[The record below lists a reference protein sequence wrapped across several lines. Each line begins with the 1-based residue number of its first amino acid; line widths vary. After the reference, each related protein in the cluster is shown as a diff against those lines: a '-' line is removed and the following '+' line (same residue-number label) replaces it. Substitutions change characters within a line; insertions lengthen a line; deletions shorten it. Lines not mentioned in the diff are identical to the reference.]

1 MKNILSKTVL
11 ALGITAMVMAGCT
24 EKGTS
29 EKQYVYLSDA
39 VCTFQSAGNEPFT
52 ITVETSPAEWTVTPG
67 ASWVTAEQSGN
78 DLVLTAA
85 DNADGMERTT
95 TISITAGQAEQ
106 TITVIQLSDDSL
118 PMRFR
123 KLAEFHSA
131 VISPNGKWV
140 GGYYSYAEEG
150 DAALHRFIFIDLETD
165 ERIELGPYPESLMFP
180 TSVECITDTGILYAV
195 DANGGMKAFDV
206 NEQNYYEVEVP
217 GVDAATL
224 GLGNVSADGTFWVG
238 WAMVNSHYRPY
249 VCENGT
255 ATMLPLPEKDFRDV
269 PYDGDDFDLMAR
281 GFSEDHSIIYGTT
294 WDNKDFGMIYWDAD
308 RNVHFVGEDVRKV
321 TTIQR
326 PDGYGGTYDYNIVD
340 GMISW
345 AGQYQISPN
354 GRWIAGTFRT
364 ETAVDDGNSI
374 EQTFSPAFYDVE
386 NNKTYIMS
394 EYGDGSGMVV
404 TDDGIGFIG
413 TPSLYT
419 SSCQVVKI
427 ETGESLGTLQQYILD
442 LYGIYMPSGYLVY
455 LTPDKEIWWGA
466 TFETEGIVASAPNWY
481 LAPSLAK

>member
-1 MKNILSKTVL
+1 MYGERNFR
-11 ALGITAMVMAGCT
+11 
-24 EKGTS
+24 
-29 EKQYVYLSDA
+29 KQYVYLSDA
-39 VCTFQSAGNEPFT
+39 ACTFQSAGNEPFT

-67 ASWVTAEQSGN
+67 ASWVTAEKSGN
-78 DLVLTAA
+78 DLVLTVA

-95 TISITAGQAEQ
+95 TISVTAGQAEQ
-106 TITVIQLSDDSL
+106 TITVIQLSDDDL

-123 KLAEFHSA
+123 KLADLHSS

-140 GGYYSYAEEG
+140 GGYYSVG
-150 DAALHRFIFIDLETD
+150 DESAGALFYIVFINLETD
-165 ERIELGPYPESLMFP
+165 ERIELGPYPESLVFL
-180 TSVECITDTGILYAV
+180 TSVVCMTDTGILYGIE
-195 DANGGMKAFDV
+195 ANGGIKVFDV
-206 NEQNYYEVEVP
+206 NEKDYYVLEVP
-217 GVDAATL
+217 GMNTAAI
-224 GLGNVSADGTFWVG
+224 GISNISADGSFWVG
-238 WAMVNSHYRPY
+238 WDQVDGYYRPF
-249 VCENGT
+249 VVENGT
-255 ATMLPLPEKDFRDV
+255 ATMLPLPEENFRG
-269 PYDGDDFDLMAR
+269 PYEDGEINLMAR

-374 EQTFSPAFYDVE
+374 EQAFSPAFYDVE

>member
-165 ERIELGPYPESLMFP
+165 ERIELGPYPESLMFT

>member
-1 MKNILSKTVL
+1 MKNILSKLIMVL
-11 ALGITAMVMAGCT
+11 CGTALVMSGCSK
-24 EKGTS
+24 EPS

-39 VCTFQSAGNEPFT
+39 ACTFQSAGNEPFT

-67 ASWVTAEQSGN
+67 ASWVTAEKSGN
-78 DLVLTAA
+78 DLVLTVA

-95 TISITAGQAEQ
+95 TISVTAGQAEQ
-106 TITVIQLSDDSL
+106 TITVIQLSDDDL

-123 KLAEFHSA
+123 KLADLHSS

-140 GGYYSYAEEG
+140 GGYYSVG
-150 DAALHRFIFIDLETD
+150 DESAGALFYIVFINLETD
-165 ERIELGPYPESLMFP
+165 ERIELGPYPESLVFL
-180 TSVECITDTGILYAV
+180 TSVVCMTDTGILYGIE
-195 DANGGMKAFDV
+195 ANGGIKVFDV
-206 NEQNYYEVEVP
+206 NEKDYYVLEVP
-217 GVDAATL
+217 GMNTAAI
-224 GLGNVSADGTFWVG
+224 GISNISADGSFWVG
-238 WAMVNSHYRPY
+238 WDQVDGYYRPF
-249 VCENGT
+249 VVENGT
-255 ATMLPLPEKDFRDV
+255 ATMLPLPEENFRG
-269 PYDGDDFDLMAR
+269 PYEDGEINLMAR

-374 EQTFSPAFYDVE
+374 EQAFSPAFYDVE
-386 NNKTYIMS
+386 NNKTYIFE

-413 TPSLYT
+413 TPSMYT
-419 SSCQVVKI
+419 SNTQVVKI
-427 ETGESLGTLQQYILD
+427 ETGESLGTLKDYVFD
-442 LYGIYMPSGYLVY
+442 KYGVYLPTGFLVY
-455 LTPDKEIWWGA
+455 LTPDQNFFWGA
-466 TFETEGIVASAPNWY
+466 TLESTELMVVAPNWY
-481 LAPSLAK
+481 LGPTL

>member
-1 MKNILSKTVL
+1 
-11 ALGITAMVMAGCT
+11 MVMAGCT
-24 EKGTS
+24 ENGTS

-39 VCTFQSAGNEPFT
+39 ACTFQSAGNEPFT

-67 ASWVTAEQSGN
+67 ASWVTAEKSGN
-78 DLVLTAA
+78 DLVLTVA

-95 TISITAGQAEQ
+95 TISVTAGQAEQ
-106 TITVIQLSDDSL
+106 TITVIQLSDDDL

-123 KLAEFHSA
+123 KLADLHSS

-140 GGYYSYAEEG
+140 GGYYSVG
-150 DAALHRFIFIDLETD
+150 DESAGALFYIVFINLETD
-165 ERIELGPYPESLMFP
+165 ERIELGPYPESLVFL
-180 TSVECITDTGILYAV
+180 TSVVCMTDTGILYGIE
-195 DANGGMKAFDV
+195 ANGGIKVFDV
-206 NEQNYYEVEVP
+206 NEKDYYVLEVP
-217 GVDAATL
+217 GMNTAAI
-224 GLGNVSADGTFWVG
+224 GISNISADGSFWVG
-238 WAMVNSHYRPY
+238 WDQVDGYYRPF
-249 VCENGT
+249 VVENGT
-255 ATMLPLPEKDFRDV
+255 ATMLPLPEENFRG
-269 PYDGDDFDLMAR
+269 PYEDGEINLMAR

-374 EQTFSPAFYDVE
+374 EQAFSPAFYDVE

>member
-150 DAALHRFIFIDLETD
+150 GAALYRIIFIDLETD

>member
-1 MKNILSKTVL
+1 
-11 ALGITAMVMAGCT
+11 
-24 EKGTS
+24 
-29 EKQYVYLSDA
+29 
-39 VCTFQSAGNEPFT
+39 
-52 ITVETSPAEWTVTPG
+52 
-67 ASWVTAEQSGN
+67 
-78 DLVLTAA
+78 
-85 DNADGMERTT
+85 MERTT

-150 DAALHRFIFIDLETD
+150 DAALYRIIFIDLETD
-165 ERIELGPYPESLMFP
+165 ERIELGPYPESLMFL
-180 TSVECITDTGILYAV
+180 TSVECMTDTGILYAV

-217 GVDAATL
+217 EVDAATL

-374 EQTFSPAFYDVE
+374 EQAFSPAFYDVE

>member
-1 MKNILSKTVL
+1 MYFPERWQRTFYYYGRNLSGGVDGY
-11 ALGITAMVMAGCT
+11 ARC
-24 EKGTS
+24 
-29 EKQYVYLSDA
+29 
-39 VCTFQSAGNEPFT
+39 
-52 ITVETSPAEWTVTPG
+52 
-67 ASWVTAEQSGN
+67 
-78 DLVLTAA
+78 LVLTVA

-95 TISITAGQAEQ
+95 TISVTAGQAEQ
-106 TITVIQLSDDSL
+106 TITVIQLSDDDL

-123 KLAEFHSA
+123 KLADLHSS

-140 GGYYSYAEEG
+140 GGYYSVG
-150 DAALHRFIFIDLETD
+150 DESAGALFYIVFINLETD
-165 ERIELGPYPESLMFP
+165 ERIELGPYPESLVFL
-180 TSVECITDTGILYAV
+180 TSVVCMTDTGILYGIE
-195 DANGGMKAFDV
+195 ANGGIKVFDV
-206 NEQNYYEVEVP
+206 NEKDYYVLEVP
-217 GVDAATL
+217 GMNTAAI
-224 GLGNVSADGTFWVG
+224 GISNISADGSFWVG
-238 WAMVNSHYRPY
+238 WDQVDGYYRPF
-249 VCENGT
+249 VVENGT
-255 ATMLPLPEKDFRDV
+255 ATMLPLPEENFRG
-269 PYDGDDFDLMAR
+269 PYEDGEINLMAR

-374 EQTFSPAFYDVE
+374 EQAFSPAFYDVE

>member
-24 EKGTS
+24 ENGTS

-67 ASWVTAEQSGN
+67 ASWVTAEQSGS
-78 DLVLTAA
+78 DLVLTVA
-85 DNADGMERTT
+85 DNTDGLERTT
-95 TISITAGQAEQ
+95 TVSVTAGQAVQ
-106 TITVIQLSDDSL
+106 TITVIQLSDSDL

-123 KLAEFHSA
+123 KLADLHSS

-140 GGYYSYAEEG
+140 GGYYSVG
-150 DAALHRFIFIDLETD
+150 DESAGALYYIVFIDLETD
-165 ERIELGPYPESLMFP
+165 ERTELGPYPESLMFL
-180 TSVECITDTGILYAV
+180 TSVTCMTDTGILYAV
-195 DANGGMKAFDV
+195 DANGGMKAFDM
-206 NEQNYYEVEVP
+206 NEQDYYQVEIA
-217 GVDAATL
+217 GMDTASL
-224 GLGNVSADGTFWVG
+224 GISNVSADGTFWVG

-249 VCENGT
+249 VYENGT

-281 GFSEDHSIIYGTT
+281 GFSEDHSVIYGTT
-294 WDNKDFGMIYWDAD
+294 WDNLDFGMIYWDAD

-345 AGQYQISPN
+345 SGQYQISPN
-354 GRWIAGTFRT
+354 GRWIAGTFRI
-364 ETAVDDGNSI
+364 ETAMDDGNSI
-374 EQTFSPAFYDVE
+374 NQTYYPAFYDVE
-386 NNKTYIMS
+386 NNKTYTFE
-394 EYGDGSGMVV
+394 EYGDGSGMFV

-466 TFETEGIVASAPNWY
+466 TFETEGIVATAPNWY

>member
-1 MKNILSKTVL
+1 
-11 ALGITAMVMAGCT
+11 MVMAGCT
-24 EKGTS
+24 ENGTS

-150 DAALHRFIFIDLETD
+150 DAALYRIIFIDLETD
-165 ERIELGPYPESLMFP
+165 ERIELGPYPESLMFL
-180 TSVECITDTGILYAV
+180 TSVECMTDTGILYAV

-238 WAMVNSHYRPY
+238 WAMENSHYRPY

>member
-24 EKGTS
+24 ENGTS

-95 TISITAGQAEQ
+95 TISITAGQA
-106 TITVIQLSDDSL
+106 ITVIQLSDDSL

-374 EQTFSPAFYDVE
+374 EQAFSPAFYDVE

>member
-24 EKGTS
+24 ENGTS

-150 DAALHRFIFIDLETD
+150 DAALYRIIFIDLETD
-165 ERIELGPYPESLMFP
+165 ERIELGPYPESLMFL
-180 TSVECITDTGILYAV
+180 TSVECMTDTGILYAV

-206 NEQNYYEVEVP
+206 NELNYYEVEVP
-217 GVDAATL
+217 EVDAATL
-224 GLGNVSADGTFWVG
+224 GLGNVSAAGPFWVG

-374 EQTFSPAFYDVE
+374 EQAFSPAFYDVE

>member
-24 EKGTS
+24 ENGTS

-67 ASWVTAEQSGN
+67 ASWVTAEQTGH
-78 DLVLTAA
+78 DLELTAA
-85 DNADGMERTT
+85 DTADGMERTT

-150 DAALHRFIFIDLETD
+150 DAALYRIIFIDLETD
-165 ERIELGPYPESLMFP
+165 ERIELGPYPESLMFL
-180 TSVECITDTGILYAV
+180 TSVECMTDTGILYAV

-217 GVDAATL
+217 EVDAATL

-354 GRWIAGTFRT
+354 GRWSAGTLHST
-364 ETAVDDGNSI
+364 
-374 EQTFSPAFYDVE
+374 
-386 NNKTYIMS
+386 M
-394 EYGDGSGMVV
+394 
-404 TDDGIGFIG
+404 
-413 TPSLYT
+413 
-419 SSCQVVKI
+419 
-427 ETGESLGTLQQYILD
+427 
-442 LYGIYMPSGYLVY
+442 
-455 LTPDKEIWWGA
+455 
-466 TFETEGIVASAPNWY
+466 
-481 LAPSLAK
+481 

>member
-281 GFSEDHSIIYGTT
+281 GFSEDHSIIYGPT

>member
-24 EKGTS
+24 ENGTS

-39 VCTFQSAGNEPFT
+39 VCTFQSVGNEPFT

>member
-1 MKNILSKTVL
+1 MKNILSKLIMVL
-11 ALGITAMVMAGCT
+11 CGTALVMSGCSK
-24 EKGTS
+24 EPS

-39 VCTFQSAGNEPFT
+39 ACTFQSAGNEPFT

-67 ASWVTAEQSGN
+67 ASWVTAEKSGN
-78 DLVLTAA
+78 DLVLTVA

-95 TISITAGQAEQ
+95 TISVTAGQAEQ
-106 TITVIQLSDDSL
+106 TITVIQLSDDDL

-123 KLAEFHSA
+123 KLADLHSS

-140 GGYYSYAEEG
+140 GGYYSVG
-150 DAALHRFIFIDLETD
+150 DESAGALFYIVFINLETD
-165 ERIELGPYPESLMFP
+165 ERIELGPYPESLVFL
-180 TSVECITDTGILYAV
+180 TSVVCMTDTGILYGIE
-195 DANGGMKAFDV
+195 ANGGIKVFDV
-206 NEQNYYEVEVP
+206 NEKDYYVLEVP
-217 GVDAATL
+217 GMNTAAI
-224 GLGNVSADGTFWVG
+224 GISNISADGSFWVG
-238 WAMVNSHYRPY
+238 WDQVDGYYRPF
-249 VCENGT
+249 VVENGT
-255 ATMLPLPEKDFRDV
+255 ATMLPLPEENFRG
-269 PYDGDDFDLMAR
+269 PYEDGEINLMAR

-374 EQTFSPAFYDVE
+374 EQAFSPAFYDVE

-413 TPSLYT
+413 TPSLYM

>member
-1 MKNILSKTVL
+1 M
-11 ALGITAMVMAGCT
+11 AQGITAMDMPGCT
-24 EKGTS
+24 ENGTS

-39 VCTFQSAGNEPFT
+39 ACTFQSAGNEPFT

-67 ASWVTAEQSGN
+67 ASWVTAEKSGN
-78 DLVLTAA
+78 DLVLTVA

-95 TISITAGQAEQ
+95 TISVTAGQAEQ
-106 TITVIQLSDDSL
+106 TITVIQLSDDDL

-123 KLAEFHSA
+123 KLADLHSS

-140 GGYYSYAEEG
+140 GGYYSVG
-150 DAALHRFIFIDLETD
+150 DESAGALFYIVFINLETD
-165 ERIELGPYPESLMFP
+165 ERIELGPYPESLVFL
-180 TSVECITDTGILYAV
+180 TSVVCMTDTGILYGIE
-195 DANGGMKAFDV
+195 ANGGIKVFDV
-206 NEQNYYEVEVP
+206 NEKDYYVLEVP
-217 GVDAATL
+217 GMNTAAI
-224 GLGNVSADGTFWVG
+224 GISNISADGSFWVG
-238 WAMVNSHYRPY
+238 WDQVDGYYRPF
-249 VCENGT
+249 VVENGT
-255 ATMLPLPEKDFRDV
+255 ATMLPLPEENFRG
-269 PYDGDDFDLMAR
+269 PYEDGEINLMAR

-374 EQTFSPAFYDVE
+374 EQAFSPAFYDVE

>member
-308 RNVHFVGEDVRKV
+308 RIVHFVGEDVRKV

>member
-24 EKGTS
+24 KNGTS
-29 EKQYVYLSDA
+29 ETQYVYLSDA
-39 VCTFQSAGNEPFT
+39 ACTFQSEGNEPFA
-52 ITVETSPAEWTVTPG
+52 ITVESSPAEWTVTPG
-67 ASWVTAEQSGN
+67 ASWVTAEKSGN
-78 DLVLTAA
+78 DLVLTVA
-85 DNADGMERTT
+85 DNTDGLERTT
-95 TISITAGQAEQ
+95 TVSVTAGQAEQ
-106 TITVIQLSDDSL
+106 TITVIQLSDSDL

-123 KLAEFHSA
+123 KLADLHSS
-131 VISPNGKWV
+131 VISPNGKWI
-140 GGYYSYAEEG
+140 GGYYSVG
-150 DAALHRFIFIDLETD
+150 DESAGALFYIVFINLETD
-165 ERIELGPYPESLMFP
+165 ERIELGPYPESLVFL
-180 TSVECITDTGILYAV
+180 TSVDCMTDTGILYGIE
-195 DANGGMKAFDV
+195 ANGGIKVFDV
-206 NEQNYYEVEVP
+206 NEQDYYILEVP
-217 GVDAATL
+217 GMNTATI
-224 GLGNVSADGTFWVG
+224 GISNISSDGSFWVG
-238 WAMVNSHYRPY
+238 WDLVDGYYRPF
-249 VCENGT
+249 VVENGT
-255 ATMLPLPEKDFRDV
+255 ATMLPLPEENFRG
-269 PYDGDDFDLMAR
+269 PYENGEINLMAR

>member
-24 EKGTS
+24 KNGTS

-52 ITVETSPAEWTVTPG
+52 ITVETSPAEWTVTPS

-78 DLVLTAA
+78 DLVLTVA
-85 DNADGMERTT
+85 DNTDGMERTT

-249 VCENGT
+249 VYENGT
-255 ATMLPLPEKDFRDV
+255 ATMLPLPEKNFRDV

-326 PDGYGGTYDYNIVD
+326 PDGYGGTYDYNMVD

>member
-24 EKGTS
+24 ENGTS

-374 EQTFSPAFYDVE
+374 EQTSSPAFYDVE

>member
-24 EKGTS
+24 ENGTS

-150 DAALHRFIFIDLETD
+150 DAALYRIIFIDLETD
-165 ERIELGPYPESLMFP
+165 ERIELGPYPESLMFL
-180 TSVECITDTGILYAV
+180 TSVECMTDTGILYAV

-238 WAMVNSHYRPY
+238 WAMENSHYRPY

-442 LYGIYMPSGYLVY
+442 LYGIYMPS
-455 LTPDKEIWWGA
+455 
-466 TFETEGIVASAPNWY
+466 
-481 LAPSLAK
+481 

>member
-326 PDGYGGTYDYNIVD
+326 PDGYGGTYEYNIVD

>member
-24 EKGTS
+24 ENGTS

-39 VCTFQSAGNEPFT
+39 ACTFQSAGNEPFT

-238 WAMVNSHYRPY
+238 WAMVNSPYRPY

>member
-1 MKNILSKTVL
+1 MLTV
-11 ALGITAMVMAGCT
+11 
-24 EKGTS
+24 
-29 EKQYVYLSDA
+29 
-39 VCTFQSAGNEPFT
+39 
-52 ITVETSPAEWTVTPG
+52 
-67 ASWVTAEQSGN
+67 
-78 DLVLTAA
+78 A

-95 TISITAGQAEQ
+95 TISVTAGQAEQ
-106 TITVIQLSDDSL
+106 TITVIQLSDDDL

-123 KLAEFHSA
+123 KLADLHSS

-140 GGYYSYAEEG
+140 GGYYSVG
-150 DAALHRFIFIDLETD
+150 DESAGALFYIVFINLETD
-165 ERIELGPYPESLMFP
+165 ERIELGPYPESLVFL
-180 TSVECITDTGILYAV
+180 TSVVCMTDTGILYGIE
-195 DANGGMKAFDV
+195 ANGGIKVFDV
-206 NEQNYYEVEVP
+206 NEKDYYVLEVP
-217 GVDAATL
+217 GMNTAVI
-224 GLGNVSADGTFWVG
+224 GISNISADGSFWVG
-238 WAMVNSHYRPY
+238 WDQVDGYYRPF
-249 VCENGT
+249 VVENGT
-255 ATMLPLPEKDFRDV
+255 ATMLPLPEENFRG
-269 PYDGDDFDLMAR
+269 PYEDGEINLMAR

-308 RNVHFVGEDVRKV
+308 RNVHFVGEDARKV

-345 AGQYQISPN
+345 SGQYQISPN

-364 ETAVDDGNSI
+364 ETAADDGNSI
-374 EQTFSPAFYDVE
+374 EQAYIPAFYDVE
-386 NNKTYIMS
+386 NNKTYTF
-394 EYGDGSGMVV
+394 EEHGDGSGMFV

-413 TPSLYT
+413 TPSMYT

-481 LAPSLAK
+481 LAPPLAK

>member
-1 MKNILSKTVL
+1 
-11 ALGITAMVMAGCT
+11 MVMAGCT
-24 EKGTS
+24 ENGTS

-374 EQTFSPAFYDVE
+374 EQAFSPAFYDVE

>member
-150 DAALHRFIFIDLETD
+150 DATLHRFIFIDLETD

>member
-1 MKNILSKTVL
+1 MKNILSKLIMVL
-11 ALGITAMVMAGCT
+11 CGTALVMSGCSK
-24 EKGTS
+24 EPS

-39 VCTFQSAGNEPFT
+39 ACTFQSAGNEPFT

-67 ASWVTAEQSGN
+67 ASWVTAEKSGN
-78 DLVLTAA
+78 DLVLTVA

-95 TISITAGQAEQ
+95 TISVTAGQAEQ
-106 TITVIQLSDDSL
+106 TITVIQLSDDDL

-123 KLAEFHSA
+123 KLADLHSS

-140 GGYYSYAEEG
+140 GGYYSVG
-150 DAALHRFIFIDLETD
+150 DESAGALFYIVFINLETD
-165 ERIELGPYPESLMFP
+165 ERIELGPYPESLVFL
-180 TSVECITDTGILYAV
+180 TSVVCMTDTGILYGIE
-195 DANGGMKAFDV
+195 ANGGIKVFDV
-206 NEQNYYEVEVP
+206 NEKDYYVLEVP
-217 GVDAATL
+217 GMNTAAI
-224 GLGNVSADGTFWVG
+224 GISNISADGSFWVG
-238 WAMVNSHYRPY
+238 WDQVDGYYRPF
-249 VCENGT
+249 VVENGT
-255 ATMLPLPEKDFRDV
+255 ATMLPLPEENFRG
-269 PYDGDDFDLMAR
+269 PYEDGEINLMAR

-374 EQTFSPAFYDVE
+374 EQAFSPAFYDVE

>member
-24 EKGTS
+24 ENGTS

-150 DAALHRFIFIDLETD
+150 DAALYRIIFIDLGTD
-165 ERIELGPYPESLMFP
+165 ERIELGPYPESLMFL
-180 TSVECITDTGILYAV
+180 TSVECMTDTGILYAV

-238 WAMVNSHYRPY
+238 WAMESSHYRPY

-481 LAPSLAK
+481 LAPSFAK

>member
-24 EKGTS
+24 ENGTS

-39 VCTFQSAGNEPFT
+39 ACTFQSAGNEPFT

-67 ASWVTAEQSGN
+67 ASWVTAEKSGN
-78 DLVLTAA
+78 DLVLTVA

-95 TISITAGQAEQ
+95 TISVTAGQAEQ
-106 TITVIQLSDDSL
+106 TITVIQLSDDDL

-123 KLAEFHSA
+123 KLADLHSS

-140 GGYYSYAEEG
+140 GGYYSVG
-150 DAALHRFIFIDLETD
+150 DESAGALFYIVFINLETD
-165 ERIELGPYPESLMFP
+165 ERIELGPYPESLVFL
-180 TSVECITDTGILYAV
+180 TSVVCMTDTGILYGIE
-195 DANGGMKAFDV
+195 ANGGIKVFDV
-206 NEQNYYEVEVP
+206 NEKDYYVLEVP
-217 GVDAATL
+217 GMNTAAI
-224 GLGNVSADGTFWVG
+224 GISNISADGSFWVG
-238 WAMVNSHYRPY
+238 WDLVDGYYRPF
-249 VCENGT
+249 VVENGT
-255 ATMLPLPEKDFRDV
+255 ATMLPLPEENFRG
-269 PYDGDDFDLMAR
+269 PYEDGEINLMAR

-308 RNVHFVGEDVRKV
+308 RNVHFVGEDARKV

-345 AGQYQISPN
+345 SGQYQISPN

-364 ETAVDDGNSI
+364 ETAADDGNSI
-374 EQTFSPAFYDVE
+374 EQAYIPAFYDVE
-386 NNKTYIMS
+386 NNKTYTF
-394 EYGDGSGMVV
+394 EEHGDGSGMFV

-455 LTPDKEIWWGA
+455 LTTDKEIWWGA

>member
-1 MKNILSKTVL
+1 MPV
-11 ALGITAMVMAGCT
+11 
-24 EKGTS
+24 
-29 EKQYVYLSDA
+29 LSDA
-39 VCTFQSAGNEPFT
+39 ACTFQSAGNEPFT

-67 ASWVTAEQSGN
+67 ASWVTAEKSGN
-78 DLVLTAA
+78 DLVLTVA

-95 TISITAGQAEQ
+95 TISVTAGQAEQ
-106 TITVIQLSDDSL
+106 TITVIQLSDDDL

-123 KLAEFHSA
+123 KLADLHSS

-140 GGYYSYAEEG
+140 GGYYSVG
-150 DAALHRFIFIDLETD
+150 DESAGALFYIVFINLETD
-165 ERIELGPYPESLMFP
+165 ERIELGPYPESLVFL
-180 TSVECITDTGILYAV
+180 TSVVCMTDTGILYGIE
-195 DANGGMKAFDV
+195 ANGGIKVFDV
-206 NEQNYYEVEVP
+206 NEKDYYVLEVP
-217 GVDAATL
+217 GMNTAAI
-224 GLGNVSADGTFWVG
+224 GISNISADGSFWVG
-238 WAMVNSHYRPY
+238 WDQVDGYYRPF
-249 VCENGT
+249 VVENGT
-255 ATMLPLPEKDFRDV
+255 ATMLPLPEENFRG
-269 PYDGDDFDLMAR
+269 PYEDGEINLMAR

-374 EQTFSPAFYDVE
+374 EQAFSPAFYDVE

>member
-24 EKGTS
+24 KNGTS

-131 VISPNGKWV
+131 VISPNGKWA
-140 GGYYSYAEEG
+140 GGFYSAADEG
-150 DAALHRFIFIDLETD
+150 DAALYHIIFIDLETD
-165 ERIELGPYPESLMFP
+165 ERIELGPYPESLMFL
-180 TSVECITDTGILYAV
+180 TSVECMTDTGILYAV

-238 WAMVNSHYRPY
+238 WAMENSHYRPY

-374 EQTFSPAFYDVE
+374 GQAFSPAFYDVE

-455 LTPDKEIWWGA
+455 LVPDKEIWWGA
-466 TFETEGIVASAPNWY
+466 TFETEGIVASAPKWY

>member
-1 MKNILSKTVL
+1 MYGERNFQ
-11 ALGITAMVMAGCT
+11 
-24 EKGTS
+24 
-29 EKQYVYLSDA
+29 KQYVYLSDA

-123 KLAEFHSA
+123 KLAEFHSS

-150 DAALHRFIFIDLETD
+150 DAALYRIIFIDLETD
-165 ERIELGPYPESLMFP
+165 ERIELGPYPESLMFL

-345 AGQYQISPN
+345 SGQYQISPN

>member
-1 MKNILSKTVL
+1 M
-11 ALGITAMVMAGCT
+11 
-24 EKGTS
+24 
-29 EKQYVYLSDA
+29 
-39 VCTFQSAGNEPFT
+39 
-52 ITVETSPAEWTVTPG
+52 
-67 ASWVTAEQSGN
+67 
-78 DLVLTAA
+78 
-85 DNADGMERTT
+85 
-95 TISITAGQAEQ
+95 
-106 TITVIQLSDDSL
+106 IQLSDDDL

-123 KLAEFHSA
+123 KLADLHSS

-140 GGYYSYAEEG
+140 GGYYSVG
-150 DAALHRFIFIDLETD
+150 DESAGALFYIVFINLETD
-165 ERIELGPYPESLMFP
+165 ERIELGPYPESLVFL
-180 TSVECITDTGILYAV
+180 TSVVCMTDTGILYGIE
-195 DANGGMKAFDV
+195 ANGGIKVFDV
-206 NEQNYYEVEVP
+206 NEKDYYVLEVP
-217 GVDAATL
+217 GMNTAAI
-224 GLGNVSADGTFWVG
+224 GISNISADGSFWVG
-238 WAMVNSHYRPY
+238 WDQVDGYYRPF
-249 VCENGT
+249 VVENGT
-255 ATMLPLPEKDFRDV
+255 ATMLPLPEENFRG
-269 PYDGDDFDLMAR
+269 PYEDGEINLMAR

-374 EQTFSPAFYDVE
+374 EQAFSPAFYDVE

>member
-24 EKGTS
+24 ENGTS

-150 DAALHRFIFIDLETD
+150 DAALYRIIFIDLETD
-165 ERIELGPYPESLMFP
+165 ERIELGPYPESLMFL
-180 TSVECITDTGILYAV
+180 TSVECMTDTGILYAV

-217 GVDAATL
+217 EVDAATL

-374 EQTFSPAFYDVE
+374 EQAFSPAFYDVE

-427 ETGESLGTLQQYILD
+427 ETGESLGTLQQY
-442 LYGIYMPSGYLVY
+442 MPSGYLVY

>member
-1 MKNILSKTVL
+1 MYGERNFRKT
-11 ALGITAMVMAGCT
+11 
-24 EKGTS
+24 
-29 EKQYVYLSDA
+29 YVYLSDA
-39 VCTFQSAGNEPFT
+39 ACTFQSAGNEPFT

-67 ASWVTAEQSGN
+67 ASWVTAEKSGN
-78 DLVLTAA
+78 DLVLTVA

-95 TISITAGQAEQ
+95 TISVTAGQAEQ
-106 TITVIQLSDDSL
+106 TITVIQLSDDDL

-123 KLAEFHSA
+123 KLADLHSS

-140 GGYYSYAEEG
+140 GGYYSVG
-150 DAALHRFIFIDLETD
+150 DESAGALFYIVFINLETD
-165 ERIELGPYPESLMFP
+165 ERIELGPYPESLVFL
-180 TSVECITDTGILYAV
+180 TSVVCMTDTGILYGIE
-195 DANGGMKAFDV
+195 ANGGIKVFDV
-206 NEQNYYEVEVP
+206 NEKDYYVLEVP
-217 GVDAATL
+217 GMNTAAI
-224 GLGNVSADGTFWVG
+224 GISNISADGSFWVG
-238 WAMVNSHYRPY
+238 WDQVDGYYRPF
-249 VCENGT
+249 VVENGT
-255 ATMLPLPEKDFRDV
+255 ATMLPLPEENFRG
-269 PYDGDDFDLMAR
+269 PYEDGEINLMAR

-374 EQTFSPAFYDVE
+374 EQAFSPAFYDVE

>member
-24 EKGTS
+24 ENGTS

-180 TSVECITDTGILYAV
+180 TTVECITDTGILYAV

-206 NEQNYYEVEVP
+206 TEQNYYEVEVP

-294 WDNKDFGMIYWDAD
+294 WDNKDFGRIYWDAD